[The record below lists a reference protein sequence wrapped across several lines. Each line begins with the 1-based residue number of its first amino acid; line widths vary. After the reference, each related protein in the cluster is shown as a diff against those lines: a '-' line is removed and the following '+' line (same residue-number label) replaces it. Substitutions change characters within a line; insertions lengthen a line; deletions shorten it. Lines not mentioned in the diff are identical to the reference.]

1 MSLTA
6 SEIGLYAAALF
17 LLFLTPGPV
26 WVAMLARGLKGGF
39 AGAWPLALGV
49 AFGDVAWAV
58 AALLTLNQVAS
69 FHADLVFWLKYVAV
83 FVFCAMGVSLLRS
96 KIETINLP
104 NQLTRPGML
113 AGLFAGIIVILGNP
127 KAILFYIGILPGFFT
142 VATLQQI
149 DIAVIGGLS
158 ALVPFLGNLALA
170 LMFDHMS
177 KMLNSPIL
185 RQRINRITGVVLI
198 CVGGLVFIS

>member
-1 MSLTA
+1 MTITA

-39 AGAWPLALGV
+39 AGARPLALGV

-58 AALLTLNQVAS
+58 AALLTLNQMAS
-69 FHADLVFWLKYVAV
+69 FHADLLFWLKYLAV
-83 FVFCAMGVSLLRS
+83 FLFCAIGVSLLWS

-113 AGLFAGIIVILGNP
+113 AGLFAGILVILSNP

-142 VATLQQI
+142 VAVLQPI
-149 DIAVIGGLS
+149 DIAVNGGLS
-158 ALVPFLGNLALA
+158 ALVPFLGNLVLA
-170 LMFDHMS
+170 LMFDHVS
-177 KMLNSPIL
+177 KMLNSAIL

-198 CVGGLVFIS
+198 CVGGLIFIS

>member
-1 MSLTA
+1 MTITA

-49 AFGDVAWAV
+49 AFGDFAWAV

-83 FVFCAMGVSLLRS
+83 FVFFAMGVQ
-96 KIETINLP
+96 P
-104 NQLTRPGML
+104 L
-113 AGLFAGIIVILGNP
+113 AVKNRNDQSSQSIDPSGHAGR
-127 KAILFYIGILPGFFT
+127 
-142 VATLQQI
+142 
-149 DIAVIGGLS
+149 AVCRHS
-158 ALVPFLGNLALA
+158 C
-170 LMFDHMS
+170 DS
-177 KMLNSPIL
+177 W
-185 RQRINRITGVVLI
+185 
-198 CVGGLVFIS
+198 